1 MMIAARQG
9 EINKVIVYSFSRYA
23 RSTTHLLN
31 ALQEFKKLGI
41 EFISISENIET
52 NSPLGTAIFAILGA
66 VAQLER
72 DILIERVKVGLE
84 NARAKGIKIGRKKS
98 RDSALIRRLY
108 LSGVTY
114 REMSRIAKCSTGAI
128 AAEIRELKKEIKS
141 KEDLERV
148 LKEREHESVQVE
160 LGKTRARVALLESK
174 IIPNKLAD
182 KNKIEEPSAQTAE
195 PTNNGDPIEVVI

>member
-1 MMIAARQG
+1 MAVRQG
-9 EINKVIVYSFSRYA
+9 EIDKVIVYSFSRYA

-31 ALQEFKKLGI
+31 ALQEFKKLGV
-41 EFISISENIET
+41 EFTSISENIET

-84 NARAKGIKIGRKKS
+84 NARAKGVQIGRKKT

-114 REMSRIAKCSTGAI
+114 REMSHIAKCSTGAI
-128 AAEIRELKKEIKS
+128 AAEVRELKKEIKN
-141 KEDLERV
+141 KDDLERV
-148 LKEREHESVQVE
+148 LKEREFESVKVE

-174 IIPNKLAD
+174 AVPSLNKDQA
-182 KNKIEEPSAQTAE
+182 KE
-195 PTNNGDPIEVVI
+195 PTEQTPFHPNNGDPVEVVI